1 MSSHNAAVTRGH
13 GEAPALCTH
22 VSPPALL
29 HPCTQ
34 HPTQLPAWAAGGA
47 VAAHG
52 GCRKRHI
59 CPRRAPLPL
68 HPPARRPARVL
79 SDSRSDKCSP
89 APGRRVRRSLLAH
102 RTAPPAQRDAPCRA
116 VPYRR
121 AAPQRRRQSL
131 WRRRGRRGAGQA
143 ALSLARS
150 LARCMPD
157 VWMNCSRRQLRAGAG
172 V

>member
-29 HPCTQ
+29 HPCTE

-116 VPYRR
+116 VPPCR
-121 AAPQRRRQSL
+121 AAAAETKFVAEARAA
-131 WRRRGRRGAGQA
+131 RGRAGR
-143 ALSLARS
+143 SLARS
-150 LARCMPD
+150 LARS
-157 VWMNCSRRQLRAGAG
+157 VHA
-172 V
+172 

>member
-116 VPYRR
+116 VSYRSGGDKVCGGG
-121 AAPQRRRQSL
+121 A
-131 WRRRGRRGAGQA
+131 GGAGQGRP
-143 ALSLARS
+143 LARS